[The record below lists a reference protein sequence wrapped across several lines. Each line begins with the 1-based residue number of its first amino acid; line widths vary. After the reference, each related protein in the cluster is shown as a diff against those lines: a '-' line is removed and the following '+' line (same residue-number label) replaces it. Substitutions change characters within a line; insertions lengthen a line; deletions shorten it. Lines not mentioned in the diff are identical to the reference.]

1 VKNELVRANQWYA
14 LDRLRLARADSRPQ
28 HLPEGVGISALI
40 ILNLPNP
47 FATGN
52 DFPGGTFGISVN
64 GTISPV
70 VAVFT
75 YNEQVPPST
84 GRIPTTLVVNVPLI
98 NKRQEIVGMW
108 SGVRGSKVI
117 IDTPATLSGLSARA
131 RMRFG

>member
-1 VKNELVRANQWYA
+1 MNLYAQTSGTHSTDSGSLVPIP
-14 LDRLRLARADSRPQ
+14 RLSIT
-28 HLPEGVGISALI
+28 LPEGVGISALV

-47 FATGN
+47 YATGN

-75 YNEQVPPST
+75 YNEKIPPST

-117 IDTPATLSGLSARA
+117 IDTRA

>member
-1 VKNELVRANQWYA
+1 MNLYAQTSGTHSTDSGSLVPIPG
-14 LDRLRLARADSRPQ
+14 LSITI
-28 HLPEGVGISALI
+28 PEGVGISALV

-75 YNEQVPPST
+75 YNEQIPPST

-117 IDTPATLSGLSARA
+117 IDTPATLSGVI
-131 RMRFG
+131 G

>member
-1 VKNELVRANQWYA
+1 MNVYAQTSGTHSTDSGSLVPIPG
-14 LDRLRLARADSRPQ
+14 LSITI
-28 HLPEGVGISALI
+28 PEGVGISALV

-75 YNEQVPPST
+75 YNEQIPPST

-117 IDTPATLSGLSARA
+117 IDTPATLSGVI
-131 RMRFG
+131 G

>member
-1 VKNELVRANQWYA
+1 MTLYAQTSGTHSTDSGSLVPIPG
-14 LDRLRLARADSRPQ
+14 LSITI
-28 HLPEGVGISALI
+28 PEGVGISALV

-75 YNEQVPPST
+75 YNEKIPPST
-84 GRIPTTLVVNVPLI
+84 GRIPTTLVVSVPLI

-117 IDTPATLSGLSARA
+117 IDTPATLSAVIG
-131 RMRFG
+131 

>member
-1 VKNELVRANQWYA
+1 MNLYAQTSGTHSTDSGSLVPIPG
-14 LDRLRLARADSRPQ
+14 LSIT
-28 HLPEGVGISALI
+28 LPEGVGISALV

-75 YNEQVPPST
+75 YNEQIPPST

-117 IDTPATLSGLSARA
+117 IDTPATLSGVI
-131 RMRFG
+131 G